1 MHYIGCYRATIH
13 QQTVWYLYTVT
24 WGQEVW
30 AWFRGPKIPA
40 HNDWRSCCN
49 GWTHDKMTSWSILD
63 SSEGSVQEAGGRRDA
78 IYSLWCHV
86 KHVLVMKS
94 GVNNLLIHDR
104 NIPHDLT
111 LTSLYEHSVLFS
123 CNRKM
128 AFSRPLPG
136 SGISSTGKLQ
146 GLVPWNK
153 NAQRS
158 NTAGNQLLRWNKAT
172 SWKVKLSGKSLG
184 KVLLFYQKSITRQ
197 EKRRRIFLG
206 IFAH

>member
-1 MHYIGCYRATIH
+1 
-13 QQTVWYLYTVT
+13 
-24 WGQEVW
+24 
-30 AWFRGPKIPA
+30 
-40 HNDWRSCCN
+40 
-49 GWTHDKMTSWSILD
+49 MTDGVVAMVGHMTKW
-63 SSEGSVQEAGGRRDA
+63 QAEAFWIVRKDLSRRLGGGIRDA
-78 IYSLWCHV
+78 IYSPWCHV

-104 NIPHDLT
+104 NISHDLT

-123 CNRKM
+123 GNRKM

-136 SGISSTGKLQ
+136 SGIFSTGKLQ

-172 SWKVKLSGKSLG
+172 SWKVKLSEKCLG

-197 EKRRRIFLG
+197 EKRRRFFQAFLL
-206 IFAH
+206 IK